1 MKAIKCELCGGND
14 LVKQNGVYV
23 CQYCGTQYT
32 IEEARNLLRTAEGG
46 IDVSGSTVKVDNS
59 GFVQKYLKNAR
70 RAKKKED
77 WAEVEKYY
85 NLVEQNDPTNIEA
98 IFYSAYGKAMQSLVD
113 SDIYKREAAFKPFI
127 NSISIVD
134 DNFDF
139 KDFDKQLKF
148 VEQMSA
154 DIFKMASSDYVYM
167 TKKNGYGLTTYNDSG
182 NTKTLFRSIHLEFID
197 TLNNIASKVAGAQA
211 IAIYELAIKHCEAIN
226 LGEMCTKLK
235 LKVNELD
242 SSQYT
247 TLAATVAEQAKKEE
261 NAKERRIRQ
270 WKWVRKHAIAIAV
283 TTGLCLIL
291 IFSAWGYS
299 LQKQTEELESTITA
313 GLCEKTWKY
322 ESKSIRIDLIFE
334 NSETC
339 MWVKYENNGYGYK
352 KVDEGE
358 TAYKVDTGASRVIF
372 SEPFFGSMDSLGYGN
387 DAEQIS
393 ALYYYH
399 AAGPDIKFE

>member
-1 MKAIKCELCGGND
+1 MKAIRCELCGGND

-46 IDVSGSTVKVDNS
+46 VDVSGSTVKVDNS
-59 GFVQKYLKNAR
+59 AFVQKYLENAR

-211 IAIYELAIKHCEAIN
+211 MAIYELAIKHCEAIN

-235 LKVNELD
+235 LKINELD

-247 TLAATVAEQAKKEE
+247 TLAATVAEQAKKTEL
-261 NAKERRIRQ
+261 AKAKRRRR
-270 WKWVRKHAIAIAV
+270 WEWAKRHVVAIAAAALCAILAV
-283 TTGLCLIL
+283 A
-291 IFSAWGYS
+291 FAGYS
-299 LQKQTEELESTITA
+299 LQKQEEELKSAVTASLCETTWVSHYNQESLFLDFRNDGTCVWRSGSVVSEKIRYTIDVRTNTITF
-313 GLCEKTWKY
+313 
-322 ESKSIRIDLIFE
+322 SKSLPDRASTDKLKYDDERQIDSLWYAFGDKVTIVFE
-334 NSETC
+334 Q
-339 MWVKYENNGYGYK
+339 
-352 KVDEGE
+352 
-358 TAYKVDTGASRVIF
+358 
-372 SEPFFGSMDSLGYGN
+372 FGS
-387 DAEQIS
+387 
-393 ALYYYH
+393 
-399 AAGPDIKFE
+399 